1 MTSHLEDNKRCKM
14 SKRSVVFLSCG
25 VVFSILC
32 VSVLS
37 YLCVRR
43 PYAEASVSG
52 TRTRTG
58 DPRKL
63 TLVFTGDLMQHLPQV
78 DAARRKDGS
87 FDYTSCFSRLR
98 NYFAGA
104 DFVVVNLETTLGE
117 PPYSGYPCFRSPE
130 PLADAVR
137 RAGADA
143 VVLANNHICDRGA
156 GGIRATLDALDRA
169 GLRHTGAFA
178 DTSYGVVRAPM
189 WFEKN
194 GFRLALLNYTY
205 GTNGLSVPAG
215 TAVNL
220 IDTLR
225 SGEDILRARRA
236 GATHVVLFVHW
247 GNEYETLPNRRQRAL
262 ADCFHR
268 QGADLVIGSH
278 PHVVQPA
285 ETVVDS
291 VGNVCGI
298 TVFSMGNFVSNQRF
312 PGTDGGI
319 SVRVGLCRDDSGR
332 TTYLPE
338 YVIHWTGILPD
349 AGSLSGKRYDIV
361 PSYARETLPA
371 RCHAEFD
378 RFVSRTREHMRK
390 YSRGFSEIEHDY

>member
-1 MTSHLEDNKRCKM
+1 M
-14 SKRSVVFLSCG
+14 SKRSVVFLCCG
-25 VVFSILC
+25 IVFSILC
-32 VSVLS
+32 VSVLF
-37 YLCVRR
+37 YRIVRG
-43 PYAEASVSG
+43 PLAATADVAAEAVV
-52 TRTRTG
+52 
-58 DPRKL
+58 PVPQEPKV

-78 DAARRKDGS
+78 DAARRRDGS

-98 NYFAGA
+98 NFFESA

-117 PPYSGYPCFRSPE
+117 APYSGYPRFRSPE
-130 PLADAVR
+130 ILAGALR

-156 GGIRATLDALDRA
+156 EGIRTTLGALEKA

-178 DTSYGVVRAPM
+178 DTAASVVRAPM

-194 GFRLALLNYTY
+194 GVRIALFNYTY
-205 GTNGLSVPAG
+205 GTNGLPVPSAMTVG
-215 TAVNL
+215 R

-225 SGEDILRARRA
+225 SATDIAQARRA

-247 GNEYETLPNRRQRAL
+247 GNEYQTLPDRHQRAL

-285 ETVVDS
+285 ETVCDS
-291 VGNVCGI
+291 AGNVCGV

-319 SVRVGLCRDDSGR
+319 SVRVTLGRDARGG
-332 TTYLPE
+332 TTYRPE
-338 YVIHWTGILPD
+338 YLIHRTCILPD
-349 AGSLSGKRYDIV
+349 GGSLSGKRYDIV
-361 PSYARETLPA
+361 PSYARETIPA
-371 RCHAEFD
+371 DCRAEFD
-378 RFVSRTREHMRK
+378 RFVRRTREHMDK
-390 YSRGFSEIEHDY
+390 HSRGFSEIEHDYR